1 MIGSL
6 SPFFHSKDTMIDLNG
21 TGYKIRILR
30 AIAVA

>member
-6 SPFFHSKDTMIDLNG
+6 SPFFHSKGTMIDLNG
-21 TGYKIRILR
+21 TGYKIMIFR

>member
-6 SPFFHSKDTMIDLNG
+6 SHFFHFKGTMIDLNG

-30 AIAVA
+30 AVAVA